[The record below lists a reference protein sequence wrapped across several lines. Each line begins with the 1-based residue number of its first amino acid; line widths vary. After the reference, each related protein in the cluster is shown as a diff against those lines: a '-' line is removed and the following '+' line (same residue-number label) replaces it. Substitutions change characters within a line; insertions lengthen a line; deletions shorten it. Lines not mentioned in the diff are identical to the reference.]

1 MRITVKNTLGLLA
14 RFRFPIEVFIVTRI
28 IFLVLAALSYGAP
41 MQDNADTSVW
51 TRWDGGW
58 YYTIAADGYW
68 YLAEGQSNIA
78 FFPVFP
84 LLMRAAGVV
93 TGDIIA
99 AGVLITH
106 AALLGSL
113 ITAYALMRYEVPD
126 DPDAAERLVLYL
138 AFAPTAFFFSTV
150 YTESLFLLLSLIA
163 VYAARRGWWTLG
175 IAAAIVLSATR
186 VVGVLI
192 VLFMALEWARSHG
205 FTLRTMFTRRGWRG
219 LINGILQQPA
229 VLLAIGL
236 IPFGLFS
243 HMLYLNTAYGDP
255 WLFREVQSAWGRS
268 TDQLFVAT
276 TEIARTLFDLAA
288 AGEIIPLSMMLNVG
302 ALILTII
309 LSFAVWVRFGTS
321 YGVYMLATI
330 AVSASASLTSYFRYA
345 FVMFPMLMVLALVGK
360 RSKVLHYA
368 ILVLFASVYG
378 MLALLFVR
386 DVYFE

>member
-1 MRITVKNTLGLLA
+1 MRITVNKTLGLLA
-14 RFRFPIEVFIVTRI
+14 RFRFPIEVFVVTRI

-41 MQDNADTSVW
+41 MQDDADTSVW
-51 TRWDGGW
+51 SRWDGGW

-68 YLAEGQSNIA
+68 YLAEEQSNIA
-78 FFPVFP
+78 FFPVLP
-84 LLMRAAGVV
+84 LLMRTVGFM
-93 TGDIIA
+93 TGDIIS

-113 ITAYALMRYEVPD
+113 ITAYALMRYEVPN

-138 AFAPTAFFFSTV
+138 AFAPAAFFFSTV

-163 VYAARRGWWTLG
+163 VYSARRGWWTIG
-175 IAAAIVLSATR
+175 IAAAIMLSATR
-186 VVGVLI
+186 IVGVLI
-192 VLFMALEWARSHG
+192 VLFMVLEWARSHG
-205 FTLRTMFTRRGWRG
+205 FTVRTMFTRQGWRG
-219 LINGILQQPA
+219 LINGIVQQPA

-243 HMLYLNTAYGDP
+243 HMLYLNNAYGDP

-276 TEIARTLFDLAA
+276 SDVVRTFIELAA
-288 AGEIIPLSMMLNVG
+288 AGEIVPLSMMLSVS
-302 ALILTII
+302 ALMLTII
-309 LSFAVWVRFGTS
+309 LSVVAWIRFGTA
-321 YGVYMLATI
+321 YGVYMLATV
-330 AVSASASLTSYFRYA
+330 AVSASASLISYFRYA

-378 MLALLFVR
+378 MLTLLFVR